1 MNNSIQDQANLE
13 EFLFEVQN
21 KLAVTEIQS
30 EKAIVRTV
38 SVNCYQLFINGK
50 IESAE
55 LCDKFSELLLE
66 VGV

>member
-30 EKAIVRTV
+30 DKAIVRTI
-38 SVNCYQLFINGK
+38 SVNRYQLFINGK

-55 LCDKFSELLLE
+55 LCDKFSQLLLE